1 MSTLLVRGPARVSGT
16 RPVPGDKSISH
27 RALLFAGVA
36 AGTSRLRGLG
46 PGEDVA
52 ATRRCL
58 EAYGVRVHP
67 STDGLEVAGGI
78 DAWREPG
85 GPLDCGNSG
94 TTMRLLAGLAA
105 RRPFTTILDGDAS
118 LRRRPMD
125 RIADPLRRLGGHVR
139 AREDRLPPIEISGG
153 SLVGASI
160 TTKVASAQVKS
171 CVLLA
176 GLGAEGTTTL
186 VEPAPSRDHTERLL
200 TAMGAPIR
208 TWNTP
213 DGGVRVEI
221 EAHDLPPVDLTVP
234 GDLSSAAFLV
244 AAAIL
249 CGEVRV
255 PRVGLNPTRTGFL
268 DTVSRMGARLERDV
282 TEEHMGEP
290 VGALRAERSDLRGV
304 RVDPDTIPIALVH
317 DELPLVAVLATTARG
332 RTEVTGAGELRV
344 KESDRITAIAEG
356 LSRLGAAITER
367 PDGFVVD
374 GPTPLRGALVDA
386 HGDHRVAMALAVAGL
401 VASGETR
408 IDGFEAAAVSWPDFA
423 DGLTAL
429 GADMEVVDG

>member
-1 MSTLLVRGPARVSGT
+1 MSTLIVRGPARLSGT

-58 EAYGVRVHP
+58 EAYGVRVR
-67 STDGLEVAGGI
+67 SSSDGLEVTGGI
-78 DAWREPG
+78 DSWREPEST
-85 GPLDCGNSG
+85 LDCGNSG

-105 RRPFTTILDGDAS
+105 RCPFTSVLDGDAS

-125 RIADPLRRLGGHVR
+125 RLADPLRRLGAHVR
-139 AREDRLPPIEISGG
+139 ARDDRLPPLEVSGG
-153 SLVGASI
+153 SLVGTSI

-176 GLGAEGTTTL
+176 GLGAAGTTTV
-186 VEPAPSRDHTERLL
+186 VEPARSRDHTERLL
-200 TAMGAPIR
+200 SAMGAPIR
-208 TWNTP
+208 TSHTP
-213 DGGVRVEI
+213 DGGARVEI
-221 EAHDLPPVDLTVP
+221 EAYELPPLELVVP
-234 GDLSSAAFLV
+234 GDASSAAFLV

-255 PRVGLNPTRTGFL
+255 PGVGLNPTRTGFL
-268 DTVSRMGARLERDV
+268 GTVSRMDGHAS
-282 TEEHMGEP
+282 TEITGEHHGEP
-290 VGALRAERSDLRGV
+290 VGTILAGHSELSGV
-304 RVDPDTIPIALVH
+304 EIDAPDVPGVI
-317 DELPLVAVLATTARG
+317 DELPLIAVLATAARG

-344 KESDRITAIAEG
+344 KESDRIAAIAEG
-356 LSRLGAAITER
+356 LSRLGGTVSER

-374 GPTPLRGALVDA
+374 GPTPLRGAPVDA
-386 HGDHRVAMALAVAGL
+386 QGDHRVAMALAVAGL
-401 VASGETR
+401 AASGETR
-408 IDGFEAAAVSWPDFA
+408 IRGFEAAAVSWPGFA
-423 DGLTAL
+423 DDLAAI
-429 GADMEVVDG
+429 GADLEVVDE